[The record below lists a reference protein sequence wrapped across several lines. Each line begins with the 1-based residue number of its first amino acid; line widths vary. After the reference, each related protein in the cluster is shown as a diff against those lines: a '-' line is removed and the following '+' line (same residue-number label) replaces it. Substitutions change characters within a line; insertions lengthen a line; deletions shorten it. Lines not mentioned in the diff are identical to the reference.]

1 MYTFKEREDIYDNLL
16 DQLILLG
23 IEGAVQIGS
32 GVNGY
37 TDDLSD
43 IDMMVAVNQPVSEN
57 KEKIKELLLDLG
69 AIYIHEG
76 MFRED
81 IYLLIPFFENGL
93 EMDISIMPTE
103 LLSVQSPLWKVVYDS
118 GGSVLKKMNELNEQF
133 LNKPQPYRTTPNI
146 AFQFIYRYRKAIIDL
161 KRNNLIG
168 ALAHIDIMKEFILEI
183 QILNENKKLHQFK
196 QYQLLDESF
205 QKEFLDLYQFD
216 LNKEGIEILL
226 QKTMHLFKKTIKQS
240 DQIEYD
246 EKVYTIIE
254 SL

>member
-16 DQLILLG
+16 NQLILLG
-23 IEGAVQIGS
+23 IEGTVQIGS

-43 IDMMVAVNQPVSEN
+43 IDMMVVVNQPVSEN

-118 GGSVLKKMNELNEQF
+118 DGSVLKKMNELNEKF
-133 LNKPQPYRTTPNI
+133 LNKQQPYRTTPNI

-183 QILNENKKLHQFK
+183 QLLNENQKLHQFK
-196 QYQLLDESF
+196 QYQLLDPSF
-205 QKEFLDLYQFD
+205 QELFLELYQTD
-216 LNKEGIEILL
+216 ISIDGIEELL
-226 QKTMHLFKKTIKQS
+226 EKTMQLFKDTISKNKS
-240 DQIEYD
+240 IKYD
-246 EKVYTIIE
+246 ENVYSIIKN
-254 SL
+254 L

>member
-32 GVNGY
+32 GVMGY

-43 IDMMVAVNQPVSEN
+43 IDMMVVVNQPVTEN
-57 KEKIKELLLDLG
+57 KEKIKELLIDLG

-76 MFRED
+76 MFKED

-133 LNKPQPYRTTPNI
+133 LNNPQPYRTTPNI